1 MAPWEPR
8 ERTQML
14 GVSKEWLLEPKLS
27 PGSCQRQEQAEGSS
41 GLKIVDSYTARH
53 LLGSAIPSFCDF
65 GQVTWSLRDPWF
77 NGVASSSHFCD
88 SGPFLTNSSR
98 DGARSAPNFL
108 ALLEMEP
115 QKLQLEAAAL
125 PGWSLALSPSA
136 ELDQ

>member
-1 MAPWEPR
+1 MEVMALWEPQ

-41 GLKIVDSYTARH
+41 GLRIVDSCTARH
-53 LLGSAIPSFCDF
+53 LLGSDIPSFCDF
-65 GQVTWSLRDPWF
+65 GQVTWSLRDPWL

-98 DGARSAPNFL
+98 DGAGSAPNFSCI
-108 ALLEMEP
+108 ARDGTSGAATGGSCSTWVVFGTQP
-115 QKLQLEAAAL
+115 QC
-125 PGWSLALSPSA
+125 
-136 ELDQ
+136 